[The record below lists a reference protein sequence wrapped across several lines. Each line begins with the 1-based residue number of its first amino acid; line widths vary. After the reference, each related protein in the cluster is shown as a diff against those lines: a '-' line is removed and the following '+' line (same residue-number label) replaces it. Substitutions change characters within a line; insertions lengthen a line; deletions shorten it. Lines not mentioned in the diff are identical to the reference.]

1 MMGSVSSTEPERPVR
16 HRGPSLL
23 ALAIVFVAL
32 FVTGLVVVA
41 AMTHGAHFPSPFQ
54 PTADA
59 EAFFADHPEAVRLGA
74 FFQFGAAVPL
84 AIFAATVSSRL
95 RFLGIEAAGAS
106 IASAGGTLAS
116 GMAALSALAQWALA
130 QPNVGGGV
138 RALHLLA
145 FASGG
150 PGYVVPFG
158 LLIAGVAVTGGL
170 ARKLPRWVMWFGLA
184 VAAVAELS
192 SLSIALAPAMVL
204 LPVARF
210 AGFVWMIV
218 AGATLTATRGGRA
231 PRAAGVVSAK
241 PLVEGT

>member
-1 MMGSVSSTEPERPVR
+1 MGSNASAEPARPVR

-23 ALAIVFVAL
+23 ALAVVYVAL

-41 AMTHGAHFPSPFQ
+41 ALTHGAHFPSPFQ
-54 PTADA
+54 PTADV
-59 EAFFADHPEAVRLGA
+59 ESFFADHPDAVRLGA
-74 FFQFGAAVPL
+74 LFQFGAAIPL

-106 IASAGGTLAS
+106 IAAVGGTLAS
-116 GMAALSALAQWALA
+116 GMAALSALAQWALT
-130 QPNVGGGV
+130 QPQVGPGL

-150 PGYVVPFG
+150 PGTVAPFG

-184 VAAVAELS
+184 VAAVAEIS

-210 AGFVWMIV
+210 TGFVWMIS
-218 AGATLTATRGGRA
+218 AGATLTATRATRA
-231 PRAAGVVSAK
+231 KERT
-241 PLVEGT
+241 E

>member
-1 MMGSVSSTEPERPVR
+1 MSSISSPEPERRVR

-41 AMTHGAHFPSPFQ
+41 TMTHGAHFPSPLD
-54 PTADA
+54 PTVDA
-59 EAFFADHPEAVRLGA
+59 EAFLVDHADAVRLGA
-74 FFQFGAAVPL
+74 FFQLGAAIPL
-84 AIFAATVSSRL
+84 AIFAATASSRL

-106 IASAGGTLAS
+106 IASIGGTLAS
-116 GMAALSALAQWALA
+116 GMAALSALVQWALS
-130 QPNVGGGV
+130 QPRVGGGL

-150 PGYVVPFG
+150 PGFVVPFG

-192 SLSIALAPAMVL
+192 SLSIAIAPAMYL
-204 LPVARF
+204 LPIARF
-210 AGFVWMIV
+210 TGFAWMIV
-218 AGATLTATRGGRA
+218 AGATLPAARGSRTPRA
-231 PRAAGVVSAK
+231 PALVAASAA
-241 PLVEGT
+241 VEGP